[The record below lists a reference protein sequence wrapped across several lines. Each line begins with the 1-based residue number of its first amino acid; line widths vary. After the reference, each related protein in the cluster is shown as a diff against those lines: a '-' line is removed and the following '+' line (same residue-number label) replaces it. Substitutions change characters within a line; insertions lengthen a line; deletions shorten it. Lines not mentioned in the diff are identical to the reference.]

1 MLLWFRGDGRPWA
14 VEPVSDLHTQP
25 PIGYSLLWDDSFFHQ
40 KTIAAMVH
48 TVWCGIVEL
57 WNVMEL
63 MTQAIQQ
70 SWWYQQFIPLWETR
84 EENQQLLQFAHSSSV
99 RFRSIPTGPFQT
111 FSLCVSGNNTLAW
124 FLLGRVLSNK
134 NHPGGLKTAADCKI
148 TNTMHILRMV
158 KMEKDDLQN
167 INLIEQVVN
176 IVQSSKCFC
185 LHRVSA

>member
-1 MLLWFRGDGRPWA
+1 MLLWLRGDGRPWA

-63 MTQAIQQ
+63 MTRAIQQ

-84 EENQQLLQFAHSSSV
+84 EENQQLLQFTHSSSV

-111 FSLCVSGNNTLAW
+111 FSRCVSGNKCSCLI
-124 FLLGRVLSNK
+124 FIREYYQI
-134 NHPGGLKTAADCKI
+134 KI
-148 TNTMHILRMV
+148 I
-158 KMEKDDLQN
+158 
-167 INLIEQVVN
+167 QVVLKQLL
-176 IVQSSKCFC
+176 IVKLQIQCIF
-185 LHRVSA
+185 